1 MTSHRFFRHARVTQR
16 LTLVEQE
23 RLSSYLLNSTLV
35 LLYWVRIAQSLAVYV
50 LFCRL
55 LLVCSIL
62 PLSVLYR
69 FTASEYLF
77 GIFIFF
83 LDRT

>member
-1 MTSHRFFRHARVTQR
+1 
-16 LTLVEQE
+16 
-23 RLSSYLLNSTLV
+23 V

-50 LFCRL
+50 LYCRL

-77 GIFIFF
+77 GIFNFF
-83 LDRT
+83 LVRT